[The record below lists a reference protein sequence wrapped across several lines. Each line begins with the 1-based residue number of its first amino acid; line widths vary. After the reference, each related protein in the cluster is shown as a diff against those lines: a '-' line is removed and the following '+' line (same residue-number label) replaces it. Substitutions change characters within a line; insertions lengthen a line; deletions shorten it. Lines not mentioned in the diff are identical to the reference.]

1 MNNISIITPEPRPC
15 AFCAY
20 IKNQRPF
27 TFIFKNEDIAI
38 LVTREQRGNPH
49 LLVIPVRHVETL
61 LEITDQ
67 EASNLIIGV
76 KNAATA
82 IEKEYK
88 PLGISVWQNNGVPAS
103 QSIGHVHFHVA
114 GTLEK
119 GGTEWEDVPELP
131 LEETEKIAVRLRP
144 YFNKR

>member
-1 MNNISIITPEPRPC
+1 MNNISIITPDPKPC
-15 AFCAY
+15 AFCEY
-20 IKNQRPF
+20 LNNQRPF
-27 TFIFKNEDIAI
+27 TFVFKDGDIAI

-49 LLVIPVRHVETL
+49 LLVIPLRHAETL

-76 KNAATA
+76 KNAAIA
-82 IEKEYK
+82 IEQEYK

-103 QSIGHVHFHVA
+103 QSIGHIHFHVA

-119 GGTEWEDVPELP
+119 GGTEWDDVPELS
-131 LEETEKIAVRLRP
+131 LKETEKIAVRLRP
-144 YFNKR
+144 YFNK